1 MSGREGSDRE
11 GALNA
16 LLADYAAGH
25 LNPALHSLVGAHLSI
40 RPENRAFVA
49 SLEAMHADELVGEA
63 APLPRRSELLDRIF
77 VSETRAPFLRQRASN
92 EVVPSILQSF
102 IGVGLDDVKWR
113 TVLPGLKEFRITDR
127 ESNVEASLLRI
138 RPGRRM
144 PSHTH
149 EGTEVTLVLKGGFTD
164 AGGHYCRGDIA
175 IADGEVDHRPR
186 ADDHEECICFAVTD
200 APLRLTGPLGRIWH
214 HLTGH

>member
-1 MSGREGSDRE
+1 MSDRE
-11 GALNA
+11 GALNT

-25 LNPALHSLVGAHLSI
+25 LNPALHYVVGAHLSI

-49 SLEAMHADELVGEA
+49 SLESVHAQDLDDDAVPLANRAALLDKIFASTPRA
-63 APLPRRSELLDRIF
+63 APVIRRDADQLL
-77 VSETRAPFLRQRASN
+77 
-92 EVVPSILQSF
+92 PSILHSY
-102 IGVGLDDVKWR
+102 IGTSLDDVKWR
-113 TVLPGLKEFRITDR
+113 SILPGLREYRITDKA
-127 ESNVEASLLRI
+127 SNVEASLLRI

-164 AGGHYCRGDIA
+164 VGGHYCRGDIA
-175 IADGEVDHRPR
+175 IADGDVDHRPR
-186 ADDHEECICFAVTD
+186 ADEHEECICFAVTD